1 MRHIKLTVL
10 VMLLSAG
17 CGKEEKEPDMVRLVS
32 RIDYYLDSDGNATEM
47 VDRTYEFRY
56 DGQKRITEMVET
68 DKNGNRLSSI
78 IHYPAENIM
87 VVADSIIYT
96 LNNDGSITSLSMND
110 QLMQT
115 CTYTNGYLQ
124 KREYYS
130 KLDIAGKT
138 TPVTTSETCTW
149 ENGNI
154 TTMVNEYLFYTDP
167 PNLISSITTY
177 EYSVMPNKPCSWD
190 FGRLMGIPRGWY
202 GKSAL
207 NLPSKASTQNEDG
220 LEDVTTYRY
229 ETDADG
235 YPVKIFVQ
243 KNNDSEAL
251 GAVIE
256 YN

>member
-1 MRHIKLTVL
+1 
-10 VMLLSAG
+10 LLFAG
-17 CGKEEKEPDMVRLVS
+17 CDKEEKEPDTVRLVS
-32 RIDYYLDSDGNATEM
+32 RIDYYLDSDGNATET

-56 DGQKRITEMVET
+56 DGQNRITEMAET
-68 DKNGNRLSSI
+68 DKNGNRLSNI
-78 IHYPAENIM
+78 ISYPAENIM
-87 VVADSIIYT
+87 VAADSVTYT
-96 LNNDGSITSLSMND
+96 LNSDGSITALSING
-110 QLMQT
+110 QLLQT

-130 KLDIAGKT
+130 KLDIAGIT
-138 TPVTTSETCTW
+138 IPITSSETCTW

-154 TTMVNEYLFYTDP
+154 STVANELLFDTDP
-167 PNLISSITTY
+167 PDLISVTTTY

-190 FGRLMGIPRGWY
+190 FGRLTGIPRGWY
-202 GKSAL
+202 GKSVL

-220 LEDVTTYRY
+220 SEDVTAYRY

-243 KNNDSEAL
+243 KNNDREAL

-256 YN
+256 YHERE